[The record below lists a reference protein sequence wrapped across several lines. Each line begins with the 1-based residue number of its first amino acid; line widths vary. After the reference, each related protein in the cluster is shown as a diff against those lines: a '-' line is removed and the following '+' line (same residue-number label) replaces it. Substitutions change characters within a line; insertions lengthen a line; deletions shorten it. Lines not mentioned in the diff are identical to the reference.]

1 MKVLVQIPCF
11 NEERTLPQT
20 LAEIPRQI
28 DGVDTVEILVIDDGS
43 VDRTT
48 EVARQ
53 HGVDHIVRHKS
64 NRGLAGAFRSG
75 LDACLRLGADIIVN
89 TDADNQYSGADIP
102 RLIRPILSG
111 EADLV
116 VGDRRTDEI
125 EHFSF
130 VKKKLQR
137 LGSSVVRNLSRLE
150 VPDAVSGFR
159 ALSREAAMRINIL
172 TTFSYTLEM
181 LIQAG
186 SKRMAVQSVPVTVN
200 PMTRRSRLATSVFNF
215 IQRSMATLLRTYS
228 MYQPLKVL
236 VAIGL
241 ILMLTG
247 AAPIVRFLYFF
258 AQGDSSGHIQSLVIG
273 GVLVTM
279 GFMAFL
285 VGLVADLISFNR
297 QLLEILLEKM
307 RRLDPPPADP
317 SEVDS
322 ETDPRSLRPR

>member
-1 MKVLVQIPCF
+1 MKVLIQIPCF
-11 NEERTLPQT
+11 NEEATLPET
-20 LAEIPRQI
+20 LAAIPRAI
-28 DGVDTVEILVIDDGS
+28 DGVDTVEILIIDDGS
-43 VDRTT
+43 TDRTAD
-48 EVARQ
+48 VARE
-53 HGVDHIVRHKS
+53 HGVNHLVRHKS

-102 RLIRPILSG
+102 SLIQPILNG

-137 LGSSVVRNLSRLE
+137 LGSSVVRNLSHLE

-186 SKRMAVQSVPVTVN
+186 SKRMAVQSV
-200 PMTRRSRLATSVFNF
+200 
-215 IQRSMATLLRTYS
+215 
-228 MYQPLKVL
+228 
-236 VAIGL
+236 
-241 ILMLTG
+241 
-247 AAPIVRFLYFF
+247 
-258 AQGDSSGHIQSLVIG
+258 
-273 GVLVTM
+273 
-279 GFMAFL
+279 
-285 VGLVADLISFNR
+285 
-297 QLLEILLEKM
+297 
-307 RRLDPPPADP
+307 
-317 SEVDS
+317 
-322 ETDPRSLRPR
+322 